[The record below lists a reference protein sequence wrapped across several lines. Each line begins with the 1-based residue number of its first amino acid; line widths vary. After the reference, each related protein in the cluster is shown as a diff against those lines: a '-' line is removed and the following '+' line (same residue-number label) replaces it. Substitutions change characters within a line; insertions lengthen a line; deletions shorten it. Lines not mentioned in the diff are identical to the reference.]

1 MKKTRYKACL
11 LISELDDDMILE
23 AELSDVPVCGAR
35 RRSRGL
41 VKRILVIA
49 ACVTLSAAAA
59 TALLLPAMLRDTPAP
74 SIPPATAEP
83 TTAEPT
89 TELPAPAV
97 HWVSDSTLV
106 KVERLSASVESGGAD
121 DTYEDDLVSVES
133 RTQHFADQ
141 LILIHFSC
149 REDEHIVVEPG
160 TWRSTLNHVYLYTA
174 EGEGLTRSYWR
185 YTDGE
190 LDGHTSVSEELEY
203 SRYKDYFG
211 RPVTAENG
219 DVLLWQYANLA
230 LSCVEDNFVDFTVV
244 DDEGKI
250 TGGGSIY
257 IGGLD
262 LTELSTNKTYYGE
275 GSYGSN
281 SGGSF
286 ESFCFTNAIYRPS
299 VLGAYRYTNEG
310 GGNDETQAQ
319 RLQDLHALAPERR
332 EFLFADVSSEL
343 LRVSV
348 REALADYAW
357 VIGETCGWGLSSFG
371 KYQNE
376 TKYLIMSFA
385 NSLDPADHEYLL
397 FLYEGTYRRIT
408 GWEVHLQNEYGD
420 MIIGCLYLEDGTVV
434 QVDLR
439 HADQPVTLL
448 PPAETETA

>member
-1 MKKTRYKACL
+1 MKKTRYQACL

-23 AELSDVPVCGAR
+23 AELSDTPARGAR
-35 RRSRGL
+35 CSRGFARR
-41 VKRILVIA
+41 VLVIA
-49 ACVTLSAAAA
+49 ACLTLLAAAA
-59 TALLLPAMLRDTPAP
+59 TVLLLPAMLREYPAP
-74 SIPPATAEP
+74 SPIPPLTSE
-83 TTAEPT
+83 
-89 TELPAPAV
+89 PAV
-97 HWVSDSTLV
+97 ETPEPVVNWVSDPTLV
-106 KVERLSASVESGGAD
+106 RVERLSASEAVAD
-121 DTYEDDLVSVES
+121 PDVTEDGNLVSVES
-133 RTQHFADQ
+133 QTQYFANQ

-149 REDEHIVVEPG
+149 RADEHVMVEPSS
-160 TWRSTLNHVYLYTA
+160 WRSALNPVYLYTA
-174 EGEGLTRSYWR
+174 EGDGHTRSYWR
-185 YTDGE
+185 FKNEE

-211 RPVTAENG
+211 RPVTVENG

-230 LSCVEDNFVDFTVV
+230 LACIEDNFVDFTVV
-244 DDEGKI
+244 DDEGNI

-257 IGGLD
+257 IGGYD
-262 LTELSTNKTYYGE
+262 LTSMSTNKTYYGE

-281 SGGSF
+281 SGGSA
-286 ESFCFTNAIYRPS
+286 ESFCFTNAIYRPV

-310 GGNDETQAQ
+310 GGDAETQAQ
-319 RLQDLHALAPERR
+319 RRKDLHALAPERR
-332 EFLFADVSSEL
+332 ESLFADVSSEL

-357 VIGETCGWGLSSFG
+357 VIGKTGGWGLSSFG

-448 PPAETETA
+448 PPAETGTA